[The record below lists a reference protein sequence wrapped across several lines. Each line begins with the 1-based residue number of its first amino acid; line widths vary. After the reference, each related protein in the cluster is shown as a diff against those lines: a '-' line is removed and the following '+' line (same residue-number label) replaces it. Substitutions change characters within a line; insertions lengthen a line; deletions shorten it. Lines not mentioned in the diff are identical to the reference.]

1 MNDEVKSTMRELVF
15 VDEIR
20 NDLKDRFERN
30 ELDYDWTSQILDI
43 LSMRLMDLE
52 DEVINQVKNS

>member
-30 ELDYDWTSQILDI
+30 ELDYDWTNQILDI
-43 LSMRLMDLE
+43 LSIRLMDLE
-52 DEVINQVKNS
+52 DEVVDRVKNS